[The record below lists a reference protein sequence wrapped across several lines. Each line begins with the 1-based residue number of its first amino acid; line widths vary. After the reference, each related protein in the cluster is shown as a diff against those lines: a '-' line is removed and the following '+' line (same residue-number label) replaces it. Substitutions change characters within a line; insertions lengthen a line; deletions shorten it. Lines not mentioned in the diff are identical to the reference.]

1 MYTKGLILLLP
12 IRQSEKK
19 NRMIK
24 KKRELAKI
32 FRQYPAKETKY
43 AKEDLRKLI
52 QNLRE
57 KKG

>member
-24 KKRELAKI
+24 RRKTKELAKMRFI
-32 FRQYPAKETKY
+32 CLKS
-43 AKEDLRKLI
+43 
-52 QNLRE
+52 E
-57 KKG
+57 KIDGSH